1 MVSPVKAG
9 GVCALSWISSG
20 RTEGVQGSMTGRAA
34 QPTSLP
40 RINAYSAAE
49 LKLGAEWLP

>member
-9 GVCALSWISSG
+9 GVCVLSWISSG

-40 RINAYSAAE
+40 RIDA
-49 LKLGAEWLP
+49 